1 MPREMARLGNGGHAR
16 NICAASHT
24 NSLPSSCQNGRHC
37 SRFTRPHGW
46 SRAAA
51 WLSPCRLSPWPHS
64 GHRSL
69 PAETGPVLPA
79 PGRLWG
85 QRHNAAFVSGRR
97 GHGGP
102 AAHSRALAS
111 AVRNLLIWGFGAPE
125 LVLAIAADPCGAG
138 AVFPACP
145 RSPCSAQRAGA
156 AVWGRL
162 CRGAFGC
169 WIRLCHP
176 PPCLSP
182 VWDVSA
188 WSGPQTAPS
197 CPHLLMAAAVGAACS
212 RNAAVLQMGTAGHWD
227 DGEDLRCT
235 DREQKW
241 SHAQHSAC
249 ITRQV
254 PCL

>member
-69 PAETGPVLPA
+69 PAEIGPVLPA

-145 RSPCSAQRAGA
+145 RSPCSACWSCGVGQAVLGGVWLLVPALPSPSLPEPGVGRVCMEWSPDSPLLPTSPDGCCSGSRLQQECSGA
-156 AVWGRL
+156 A
-162 CRGAFGC
+162 
-169 WIRLCHP
+169 
-176 PPCLSP
+176 
-182 VWDVSA
+182 
-188 WSGPQTAPS
+188 
-197 CPHLLMAAAVGAACS
+197 
-212 RNAAVLQMGTAGHWD
+212 
-227 DGEDLRCT
+227 DGNSQALG
-235 DREQKW
+235 
-241 SHAQHSAC
+241 
-249 ITRQV
+249 
-254 PCL
+254 